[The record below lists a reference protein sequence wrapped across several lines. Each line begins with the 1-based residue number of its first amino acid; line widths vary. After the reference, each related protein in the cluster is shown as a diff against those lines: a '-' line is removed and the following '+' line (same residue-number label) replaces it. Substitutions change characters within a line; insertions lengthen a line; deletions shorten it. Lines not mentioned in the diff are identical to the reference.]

1 MKVTVCFGRT
11 GIVVPCKEGQLRVRE
26 LTQQALQ
33 RYLKTREK
41 DPGYWVK
48 IHHLEYTDGGI
59 LDPDDVLA
67 DVVEDK
73 DKLIAVFDEQEPLH
87 KIESPSGNP
96 AGRQSPDAFETEVA
110 AQLAAFK
117 PVGGE
122 IEVTPSALK
131 LGTPLL
137 VRRSSDPA
145 PSPPADAQPSASHP
159 SGQSL
164 KPVIPN
170 STQDLEDGEVMNGVQ
185 TELLTSP
192 KTMDALSNMTRT
204 VEISGEG
211 GPLGIHVVPFFS
223 SLSGRILGLFIRG
236 IEENSRSK
244 REGLFHENECI
255 VRINSV
261 DLVDK
266 TFAQAQDVFRQAM
279 KSPSVLLHVLPP
291 QNREQYEKSV
301 IGPLNIFGNNDGIL
315 RTKVSPPVHGKSGIK
330 TVNLT
335 GTSSPEEDAST
346 SLQQSKSPRVPRLG
360 RKPSSPSLSPLMG
373 FGSKKNAKKIK
384 IDLKKGPEGLG
395 FTVVTRDSSIHGPGP
410 IFVKNILPKGAAI
423 KDGRLQS
430 GDRILEVN
438 GRDVTGRTQE
448 ELVAMLRSTKQG
460 ETASLVIA
468 RQEGTF
474 LPREL
479 KGEPD
484 CYALSLETTEQLT
497 FEIPLNDS
505 GSAGLGVSLKG
516 NKSRETGTDLG
527 IFIKSIIHGGA
538 AFKDGRLQ
546 VNDQL
551 IAVNGESLLGKSN
564 HEAMETL
571 RRSMSMEGNIRG
583 MIQLV
588 ILRRPGRPLEE
599 PAECGAFSKACF
611 ENCQNAA
618 TTSRRNDNSTVH
630 PFGTYSPQN
639 KQKELLLPNDR
650 WAESGGPPPPPPHPV
665 LELGLEDYSHSSGV
679 DSAVFFP
686 DQRLNFRSVT
696 PAKQPES
703 MNLKASKSMDLV
715 PDESKV
721 HSLAGHKSDSP
732 SKDFGPTLGLK
743 KSSSLESLQ
752 TAVAE
757 VRKNELPF
765 HRPRPHVVRGRGCNE
780 SFRAAIDK
788 SYDGPEE
795 LEADGLSD
803 KSSHSG
809 QGALNYESAPQGN
822 SELENAENKARKVK
836 KPKEKEKKKEKGKFK
851 VKEKK
856 QKEGNEDPERKIKR
870 KGFGAMLR
878 FGKKKDDKGG
888 KADQK
893 GPLKHGGL
901 REEEL
906 EKMKE
911 ERERIGAKHQEL
923 REKQARG
930 LIDYA
935 AGAIGSLHDMDD
947 DEMDPNYARVNHF
960 RESCASANVYRSP
973 SPPRAGPLGY
983 PRDGRPLSPER
994 DHLEGLY
1001 AKVNKPYHPPVPV
1014 DSGRSMSGSTDR
1026 IQKLRKEYYQARREA
1041 FALYEDNEGRAR
1053 PDYDLHWNC
1062 FWNSSTEETSISLAR
1077 ASQRIT
1083 EMTPT
1088 EQERDSLQ
1096 VSGKGPDGNAH
1107 NLRFEGLERQYA
1119 SLPRGG
1125 PADPVDYLT
1134 AAPRGLYKERELPY
1148 YPGAHP
1154 VHPPKGSYPRPPDLR
1169 ITDLRYPQYYPPP
1182 PAPQHKGPFRQD
1194 VPPSPPQHHRVPAYP
1209 EMGRPVPRG
1218 GSPDQYP
1225 YRMQDPRQK
1234 NPMTAAV

>member
-11 GIVVPCKEGQLRVRE
+11 GIVVPCKDGQLRVRE

-33 RYLKTREK
+33 RYLKTRDQ

-73 DKLIAVFDEQEPLH
+73 DKLIAVFDEQEPLQ
-87 KIESPSGNP
+87 KIEYPSGNP
-96 AGRQSPDAFETEVA
+96 VDRQSPDAFETEVA

-117 PVGGE
+117 PIGGE
-122 IEVTPSALK
+122 IVVTPSALK

-145 PSPPADAQPSASHP
+145 PGPHADAQPSAASQN
-159 SGQSL
+159 GQSL
-164 KPVIPN
+164 KPVVPD
-170 STQDLEDGEVMNGVQ
+170 STQSLENKEAMNGEQ
-185 TELLTSP
+185 TELLTSHRT
-192 KTMDALSNMTRT
+192 KDALSDMTRA

-211 GPLGIHVVPFFS
+211 DPLGIHVVPFFS

-236 IEENSRSK
+236 IEEHSRCK
-244 REGLFHENECI
+244 QEGLFQENECI
-255 VRINSV
+255 VKINNV
-261 DLVDK
+261 ELLDK

-279 KSPSVLLHVLPP
+279 KSPSVVLHVLLP

-301 IGPLNIFGNNDGIL
+301 IGPLNIFGNNDGTS
-315 RTKVSPPVHGKSGIK
+315 RTKVPPPARGKGALQAA
-330 TVNLT
+330 NLA
-335 GTSSPEEDAST
+335 GTNSPEADESI
-346 SLQQSKSPRVPRLG
+346 SLQQSRSPRVPRLG

-430 GDRILEVN
+430 GDRVLEVN

-460 ETASLVIA
+460 ETVSLVIA
-468 RQEGTF
+468 RQEGSF

-484 CYALSLETTEQLT
+484 CYMLSLEASEQLT
-497 FEIPLNDS
+497 LEIPLNDS

-538 AFKDGRLQ
+538 AFKDGRLR

-551 IAVNGESLLGKSN
+551 VAVNGETLLGKSN

-588 ILRRPGRPLEE
+588 ILRRPERPQEE
-599 PAECGAFSKACF
+599 PTDCGVLSRPCF
-611 ENCQNAA
+611 ENCQEALG
-618 TTSRRNDNSTVH
+618 TSRRNDGSLLY

-639 KQKELLLPNDR
+639 KRKDLLLPNDG
-650 WAESGGPPPPPPHPV
+650 WAENEVPPPPSPHPA
-665 LELGLEDYSHSSGV
+665 LEWGLEDYSHSSGV
-679 DSAVFFP
+679 DSTVYFP
-686 DQRLNFRSVT
+686 DQHVNFRSVT
-696 PAKQPES
+696 PAMQSES
-703 MNLKASKSMDLV
+703 VNLKASKSMDLV

-721 HSLAGHKSDSP
+721 QSLADRRPDSP

-757 VRKNELPF
+757 VRKTDLPF
-765 HRPRPHVVRGRGCNE
+765 HRPRPHMVRGRGCNE

-795 LEADGLSD
+795 AEADGLSD

-809 QGALNYESAPQGN
+809 HGALNCESAPQGN
-822 SELENAENKARKVK
+822 PELDNMENKGRKVK
-836 KPKEKEKKKEKGKFK
+836 KTKEKEKKKGKGKLK
-851 VKEKK
+851 IKEKK
-856 QKEGNEDPERKIKR
+856 QKEESEDPERKMKR

-878 FGKKKDDKGG
+878 FGKKKDDKSG
-888 KADQK
+888 KAEQK
-893 GPLKHGGL
+893 GMQKPGNLG
-901 REEEL
+901 EEEL
-906 EKMKE
+906 EKTKE
-911 ERERIGAKHQEL
+911 ETGRIGGKHQEP
-923 REKQARG
+923 KGKAGRG
-930 LIDYA
+930 LVDYA
-935 AGAIGSLHDMDD
+935 AGAIGPVHDMDD

-960 RESCASANVYRSP
+960 REPCTSANVFRSP
-973 SPPRAGPLGY
+973 SPPRAGPLAY
-983 PRDGRPLSPER
+983 PRDGRPLSPDR

-1001 AKVNKPYHPPVPV
+1001 AKVNKPYHPPAVA
-1014 DSGRSMSGSTDR
+1014 DSGRPMTGNSDR
-1026 IQKLRKEYYQARREA
+1026 IQKLRKEYYQARREG
-1041 FALYEDNEGRAR
+1041 FPLYEDEEGRAGPCDQDLR
-1053 PDYDLHWNC
+1053 WVPGKSPDR
-1062 FWNSSTEETSISLAR
+1062 SS
-1077 ASQRIT
+1077 
-1083 EMTPT
+1083 
-1088 EQERDSLQ
+1088 
-1096 VSGKGPDGNAH
+1096 H
-1107 NLRFEGLERQYA
+1107 NLRFEGMERQYA

-1125 PADPVDYLT
+1125 SADPVDYLM
-1134 AAPRGLYKERELPY
+1134 AAPRGRYNERELPY
-1148 YPGAHP
+1148 YPGPHP
-1154 VHPPKGSYPRPPDLR
+1154 VHPPRGGYPHPSDLRVADLQHPQYYPRPP
-1169 ITDLRYPQYYPPP
+1169 
-1182 PAPQHKGPFRQD
+1182 AHQHRGPFRQD
-1194 VPPSPPQHHRVPAYP
+1194 VPPSPPQHHRVPVYQ
-1209 EMGRPVPRG
+1209 EMGRAGPRA
-1218 GSPDQYP
+1218 GSPDRHR
-1225 YRMQDPRQK
+1225 YRNQDPRQK

>member
-33 RYLKTREK
+33 RYLRTREK

-67 DVVEDK
+67 DVAEDK

-87 KIESPSGNP
+87 KIESPGGNP
-96 AGRQSPDAFETEVA
+96 AGQQSPEAFETEVA

-117 PVGGE
+117 PIGGE

-145 PSPPADAQPSASHP
+145 PGPPADAQPSASQP

-164 KPVIPN
+164 KPAIPD
-170 STQDLEDGEVMNGVQ
+170 STQNLEDGEVMM

-192 KTMDALSNMTRT
+192 KTKDALSDMTRT

-255 VRINSV
+255 VKINNV

-291 QNREQYEKSV
+291 PHREQYEKSV
-301 IGPLNIFGNNDGIL
+301 IGPLNIFGNNDGVL
-315 RTKVSPPVHGKSGIK
+315 RTKMPPPVHGRSGIK
-330 TVNLT
+330 TVHLT
-335 GTSSPEEDAST
+335 GAGSPEEDAST
-346 SLQQSKSPRVPRLG
+346 SIPQSRSPRVPRVG
-360 RKPSSPSLSPLMG
+360 RNASSPSLSPLLG

-410 IFVKNILPKGAAI
+410 IFVKNILPKGAAV

-468 RQEGTF
+468 RQEGAF

-479 KGEPD
+479 
-484 CYALSLETTEQLT
+484 
-497 FEIPLNDS
+497 
-505 GSAGLGVSLKG
+505 
-516 NKSRETGTDLG
+516 
-527 IFIKSIIHGGA
+527 
-538 AFKDGRLQ
+538 DGRLR

-551 IAVNGESLLGKSN
+551 VAVNGESLLGKSN
-564 HEAMETL
+564 HDAMETL

-588 ILRRPGRPLEE
+588 ILRRPERPLEE
-599 PAECGAFSKACF
+599 PAECGAFSKPCF
-611 ENCQNAA
+611 ENSQNAIP
-618 TTSRRNDNSTVH
+618 TSRRNENSALH
-630 PFGTYSPQN
+630 PFGMYSPQDR
-639 KQKELLLPNDR
+639 QKEPSLPGDG
-650 WAESGGPPPPPPHPV
+650 WAESQVPPSPSPHPV
-665 LELGLEDYSHSSGV
+665 LELGLEDYSHSAGV
-679 DSAVFFP
+679 DSAVGFP
-686 DQRLNFRSVT
+686 DQHINFRLVT
-696 PAKQPES
+696 PARQPES
-703 MNLKASKSMDLV
+703 LNLKASKSMDLV

-721 HSLAGHKSDSP
+721 HSLAGHRSESP

-765 HRPRPHVVRGRGCNE
+765 HRPRPHMVRGRGCNE

-795 LEADGLSD
+795 AEADGLSD

-809 QGALNYESAPQGN
+809 QGAVNCDSAPQGH
-822 SELENAENKARKVK
+822 SEIEDVENKARKVK
-836 KPKEKEKKKEKGKFK
+836 KPKEKEKKKEKGKLK

-856 QKEGNEDPERKIKR
+856 QKEDSEDPDRKMKR
-870 KGFGAMLR
+870 KGLGAMLR
-878 FGKKKDDKGG
+878 FGKKKEDKGG
-888 KADQK
+888 KAEQK
-893 GPLKHGGL
+893 NPPQRKHGGL
-901 REEEL
+901 RDEEL
-906 EKMKE
+906 DTMRE
-911 ERERIGAKHQEL
+911 ERARIGAKHQEL
-923 REKQARG
+923 REKQARS
-930 LIDYA
+930 LVDYA
-935 AGAIGSLHDMDD
+935 TGAIGSLHDMDD

-960 RESCASANVYRSP
+960 REPCASATVYRSP
-973 SPPRAGPLGY
+973 SPPRTGPLGY

-1001 AKVNKPYHPPVPV
+1001 AKVNKPYQPPMPV
-1014 DSGRSMSGSTDR
+1014 DSGRPTSGSTDR
-1026 IQKLRKEYYQARREA
+1026 IQKLRKEYYQARREG
-1041 FALYEDNEGRAR
+1041 FASYEEDDGRAR
-1053 PDYDLHWNC
+1053 PSDYDLHW
-1062 FWNSSTEETSISLAR
+1062 
-1077 ASQRIT
+1077 
-1083 EMTPT
+1083 
-1088 EQERDSLQ
+1088 
-1096 VSGKGPDGNAH
+1096 VSGMGPDGSAH
-1107 NLRFEGLERQYA
+1107 NLRFEGMERQYA

-1169 ITDLRYPQYYPPP
+1169 VTDLRYPQYYPPP

-1194 VPPSPPQHHRVPAYP
+1194 VPPSPPQHHRVPTYP
-1209 EMGRPVPRG
+1209 EMGRPGPHG

-1225 YRMQDPRQK
+1225 YRTQDPRQK
-1234 NPMTAAV
+1234 DPMTAAV

>member
-41 DPGYWVK
+41 DPAYWVK

-145 PSPPADAQPSASHP
+145 PSPPADVQSSASHP
-159 SGQSL
+159 GGQSL

-170 STQDLEDGEVMNGVQ
+170 STEELEDGEVMNGMQ

-192 KTMDALSNMTRT
+192 KTMDALSDMTRT

-255 VRINSV
+255 VKINNV

-266 TFAQAQDVFRQAM
+266 TFAQAQDLFRQAM
-279 KSPSVLLHVLPP
+279 KSPSVLLRVLPP
-291 QNREQYEKSV
+291 QNREQYEKAV
-301 IGPLNIFGNNDGIL
+301 IGPLNIFGNNDRML
-315 RTKVSPPVHGKSGIK
+315 RTKEPPPVQGKSGIK
-330 TVNLT
+330 TINLT

-484 CYALSLETTEQLT
+484 CCAFSLETTEQLT

-538 AFKDGRLQ
+538 AFKDGRLRM
-546 VNDQL
+546 NDQL

-588 ILRRPGRPLEE
+588 ILRRPERPMEE
-599 PAECGAFSKACF
+599 PAECGAFSKPCF
-611 ENCQNAA
+611 ENCQNAVS
-618 TTSRRNDNSTVH
+618 TSRRNDNSTLH
-630 PFGTYSPQN
+630 PFGMYSPQD
-639 KQKELLLPNDR
+639 KQKDLVLPNDG
-650 WAESGGPPPPPPHPV
+650 WAESEVPPSPQPHPV

-679 DSAVFFP
+679 DSAVYFP
-686 DQRLNFRSVT
+686 DQHINFRSMT
-696 PAKQPES
+696 PARQPES

-765 HRPRPHVVRGRGCNE
+765 HRPRPHMVRGRGCNE

-803 KSSHSG
+803 RSSHSG
-809 QGALNYESAPQGN
+809 QGALNCESAPQGN

-836 KPKEKEKKKEKGKFK
+836 KTKDKEKKKEKGKLK

-856 QKEGNEDPERKIKR
+856 QKEGNEDPERKIKK

-888 KADQK
+888 KAEQK
-893 GPLKHGGL
+893 GPLKQSGL

-911 ERERIGAKHQEL
+911 ERE
-923 REKQARG
+923 
-930 LIDYA
+930 
-935 AGAIGSLHDMDD
+935 S
-947 DEMDPNYARVNHF
+947 
-960 RESCASANVYRSP
+960 S
-973 SPPRAGPLGY
+973 
-983 PRDGRPLSPER
+983 
-994 DHLEGLY
+994 
-1001 AKVNKPYHPPVPV
+1001 
-1014 DSGRSMSGSTDR
+1014 RSMSGSADR
-1026 IQKLRKEYYQARREA
+1026 IQKLRKEYYQARREG
-1041 FALYEDNEGRAR
+1041 FALYEDDEGRAR
-1053 PDYDLHWNC
+1053 PDYDLHW
-1062 FWNSSTEETSISLAR
+1062 
-1077 ASQRIT
+1077 
-1083 EMTPT
+1083 
-1088 EQERDSLQ
+1088 

-1107 NLRFEGLERQYA
+1107 NLRFEGMERQYA

-1134 AAPRGLYKERELPY
+1134 AASRGLYKERELPY

-1169 ITDLRYPQYYPPP
+1169 VTDLRYPQYYPPP

-1209 EMGRPVPRG
+1209 EMGRPGPRG
-1218 GSPDQYP
+1218 SSPDQYP
-1225 YRMQDPRQK
+1225 YRTQDPRQK